1 MVGKGAYSYVTR
13 LFDRERKALATSKQF
28 RERVSQAQRR
38 EEVDAL
44 LHAGRHPNLVRAL
57 AYLERAGNVEGIFF
71 EFWEQSLADRRYFSI
86 KIL

>member
-1 MVGKGAYSYVTR
+1 M
-13 LFDRERKALATSKQF
+13 ATSKQF

-57 AYLERAGNVEGIFF
+57 VEGIYF
-71 EFWEQSLADRRYFSI
+71 EFWEQSLEDRRYFSI